1 MHAGH
6 RQRMKQRFAETGLL
20 GFDDLNALELLL
32 FYAVPRQ
39 DTNPIAHALID
50 RFGSLNQVLEASLD
64 ELQEVEGVG
73 ANTATLLKLVPAICQ
88 RYLQNKGREKVS
100 YTTIS
105 QLQDYIIPLFAF
117 EAEELLYLICMDSA
131 NHIIHREIVSQG
143 NEEMVFADPKTI
155 ARIAMKWKAS
165 RVVLA
170 HNHPSGLPTPSASD
184 IALTKIIQD
193 ALDLFNIELMDHFV
207 VSDLECSSMRKLGL
221 LS

>member
-6 RQRMKQRFAETGLL
+6 RQRMKQRFSETGLQ

-39 DTNPIAHALID
+39 DTNPIAHALLS
-50 RFGSLNQVLEASLD
+50 RFGGLNQVLEASLD
-64 ELQEVEGVG
+64 DLQEVEGVG
-73 ANTATLLKLVPAICQ
+73 VNTATLLKLVPAICQ
-88 RYLQNKGREKVS
+88 RYMQNKGREKVS

-105 QLQDYIIPLFAF
+105 QLQEYIIPLFAF
-117 EAEELLYLICMDSA
+117 ESEELLYLICMDSA
-131 NHIIHREIVSQG
+131 NHIIHREVISSG
-143 NEEMVFADPKTI
+143 NDEMVFADPKKITQ
-155 ARIAMKWKAS
+155 AAMKWKAS
-165 RVVLA
+165 RIVLA

-184 IALTKIIQD
+184 IALTKLIQE

-207 VSDLECSSMRKLGL
+207 VSDLDCTSMRKLGL